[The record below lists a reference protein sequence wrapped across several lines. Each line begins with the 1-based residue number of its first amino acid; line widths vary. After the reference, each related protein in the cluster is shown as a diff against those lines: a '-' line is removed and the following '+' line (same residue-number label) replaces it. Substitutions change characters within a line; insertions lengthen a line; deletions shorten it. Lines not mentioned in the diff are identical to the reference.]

1 VGQRKRVVLDT
12 NTLISALGWEG
23 KPHQVLGMC
32 MRKQVELILSSPIIE
47 ELEVVMNYP
56 KFGFSEEMKREFLA
70 ELIEC
75 ARIVSPAQKVQVIAN
90 DPEDNKFVEC
100 AIAGEA
106 NYIVS
111 GDGHL
116 LSLREYRGI
125 RIINASDFLKALQV

>member
-1 VGQRKRVVLDT
+1 MGQKKKLVLDT
-12 NTLISALGWEG
+12 NTLISALGWKG

-32 MRKQVELILSSPIIE
+32 MRKQVELVLSPPIIE
-47 ELEVVMNYP
+47 ELEVVMSYP
-56 KFGFSEEMKREFLA
+56 KFDFSEEMKREFLT

-75 ARIVSPAQKVQVIAN
+75 SRIVSPAEKVQVVAN

-111 GDGHL
+111 GDSHL

-125 RIINASDFLKALQV
+125 HIINASDFLKELQV